1 MRIRE
6 KGLTVKADKCEYN
19 KRSFEFLGH
28 VFGED
33 GIKPS
38 QTKLKTIL
46 NLPTLTNASEAR
58 SLLGM
63 MNFCDAHSIHNYA
76 ALSHELRHLTKK
88 TTQWSWTKNMMQL
101 FTL

>member
-19 KRSFEFLGH
+19 KRSVEFLAH
-28 VFGED
+28 AFGED

-46 NLPTLTNASEAR
+46 NLPTPTNASEAR

-63 MNFCDAHSIHNYA
+63 M
-76 ALSHELRHLTKK
+76 
-88 TTQWSWTKNMMQL
+88 W
-101 FTL
+101 